1 MSLLLTGRVW
11 PFLVA
16 GLVAPGLARLGL
28 YIGVHRVGASRA
40 SALASFAPLFAMTL
54 AVLALGEQPG
64 WGLMVGATAIVAG
77 GVLLAYRHRDDRAWR
92 RRDLVFPV
100 LGALGFGIRDN
111 LSRWGF
117 AAFPHPLLAAA
128 AATAASVAVMWAVV
142 FAARGTGLVAAT
154 RLGVRLLALSGLAE
168 GIAYLT
174 MWRALLLGE
183 VSVVSPLV
191 NCHAIVTV
199 ALAWLFLRD
208 LERVTWQSSRPPCS
222 WSSASGWSSST
233 VRGDLRRSAA
243 HRPNTWSRSS
253 ALTAV
258 ASTGPSGRRPDSLEM
273 TSGPAAGSSVGRPCE
288 PLTRLASRGITSI
301 KYRKPRAF
309 FASRQPIFAFGSRSA
324 GSRNSST
331 GS

>member
-1 MSLLLTGRVW
+1 VAAVAFAAASVLVKRGLQHATPLAGVLLSVHFTAATVWLLAAATQPLSLLFTGRVW

-54 AVLALGEQPG
+54 AVLLLGEQPG
-64 WGLMVGATAIVAG
+64 WGLLVGAAAIVAG

-142 FAARGTGLVAAT
+142 AAMRGTGLVGAT
-154 RLGVRLLALSGLAE
+154 RLGARLLALSGLAE

-174 MWRALLLGE
+174 MWRALMLGE

-208 LERVTWQSSRPPCS
+208 LERVT
-222 WSSASGWSSST
+222 
-233 VRGDLRRSAA
+233 
-243 HRPNTWSRSS
+243 
-253 ALTAV
+253 
-258 ASTGPSGRRPDSLEM
+258 
-273 TSGPAAGSSVGRPCE
+273 
-288 PLTRLASRGITSI
+288 
-301 KYRKPRAF
+301 
-309 FASRQPIFAFGSRSA
+309 
-324 GSRNSST
+324 
-331 GS
+331 